1 MTVLAMHQPNFLPWC
16 GFFEKIRQ
24 SDIFVLLDDVQVPR
38 GGSYANRTRILTPG
52 GVQWLT
58 LPVYAKGK
66 NSYDKTLVVDPPI
79 SLEKTEKTIR
89 QNYENAEHFD
99 PYYFEFIRGMNF
111 QTLSEICSAFILE
124 VYLCFLFEPGTN
136 GANLVLQSD
145 TGISSNKSTLALDLC
160 KHFGADVYL
169 SGTGAKSY
177 NNPAQFEQ
185 SGIEL
190 RYLDYKEQPYQQLW
204 TDEFVPGLSVIDR
217 LFNTGTIC

>member
-16 GFFEKIRQ
+16 GYFEKMRQ

-38 GGSYANRTRILTPG
+38 GGSYANRTRILTPS

-58 LPVYAKGK
+58 LPVYEKGK
-66 NSYDKTLVVDPPI
+66 RSYRETRFDESALRKL
-79 SLEKTEKTIR
+79 LLTIEH
-89 QNYENAEHFD
+89 NYIRAEFFD
-99 PYYFEFIRGMNF
+99 HTR
-111 QTLSEICSAFILE
+111 LSIFRDTFFTHLCAINTAFIVEIYSNNASDAVDL
-124 VYLCFLFEPGTN
+124 VY
-136 GANLVLQSD
+136 QSN
-145 TGISSNKSTLALDLC
+145 TGVASNKSTLALDLC

-177 NNPAQFEQ
+177 NDPAQFEGN
-185 SGIEL
+185 GIEL

-204 TDEFVPGLSVIDR
+204 SDEFVPGLSVIDR